1 MQARVEWLLEW
12 LQLLAEEGSIWEK
25 DYYKHDILVLWNQ
38 LQHAGRFSTI
48 MMASGWGQGTSAV
61 HRRLQ
66 L

>member
-1 MQARVEWLLEW
+1 MEWLLEW

-25 DYYKHDILVLWNQ
+25 DKHDIFVSWNQ
-38 LQHAGRFSTI
+38 LQHAGRFSTT

-61 HRRLQ
+61 HRRHQ